1 MDRSGE
7 DPGPSRLVPP
17 SVEKTAG
24 LQGEVLEPTVNDMNG
39 VASTPR
45 RACFSFE
52 GSESGELSQR

>member
-1 MDRSGE
+1 M
-7 DPGPSRLVPP
+7 
-17 SVEKTAG
+17 
-24 LQGEVLEPTVNDMNG
+24 LEPTVNDMNG